1 MDSSVYYRYLRDEAA
16 IKTIEARAFRVSR
29 LLELNDPFEWHI
41 GFEGAPPG
49 REEEYEKV
57 LMDGLREQA
66 NRDVGI
72 ICFSKKINDPVLW
85 SHYTNIHRGIAFA
98 INMDVN
104 PHLTPSLHQVVYDKP
119 PVVIP
124 IQRHKQMSKN
134 EKLELIRDLGK
145 QKSSSWRYEQE
156 FRLVMALKECRPS
169 GGSYL
174 WDKMPPSF
182 ITHAIIGFRSS
193 VSEQYLRQALDLN
206 GFQHTQVL
214 KAKRSQ
220 TTYEIK
226 LEPMT
231 MTQSAVLAG

>member
-1 MDSSVYYRYLRDEAA
+1 MDSSKYYRYLRDEAA

-29 LLELNDPFEWHI
+29 LTELNDPFEWHI
-41 GFEGAPPG
+41 GFEGTPLG
-49 REEEYEKV
+49 MEDEYERV
-57 LMDGLREQA
+57 LMDGFREQA
-66 NRDVGI
+66 NRRMGI
-72 ICFSKKINDPVLW
+72 ICFSKEIKDPVLW

-98 INMDVN
+98 VNMDVN
-104 PHLTPSLHQVVYDKP
+104 PHLISNLQKVDYDKP

-124 IQRHKQMSKN
+124 IQLFKQMT
-134 EKLELIRDLGK
+134 EIQKLEMIKDLHK

-156 FRLVMALKECRPS
+156 FRLVMALNECRPS

-214 KAKRSQ
+214 KAKRSR

-226 LEPMT
+226 LEPT
-231 MTQSAVLAG
+231 TKI